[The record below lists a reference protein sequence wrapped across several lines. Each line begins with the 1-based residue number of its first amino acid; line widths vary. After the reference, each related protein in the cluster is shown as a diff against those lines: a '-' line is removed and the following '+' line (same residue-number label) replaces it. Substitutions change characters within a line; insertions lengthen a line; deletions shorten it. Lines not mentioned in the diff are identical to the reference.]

1 MKSHFFVTENFFFM
15 SMSQLGP
22 GSRVARTWGKTQS
35 RDTETTRGSI
45 RCGPAKVAVATVDA
59 YLQYH
64 SATGEVQLSQQ
75 MQKNH
80 LTNFNIH
87 S

>member
-1 MKSHFFVTENFFFM
+1 
-15 SMSQLGP
+15 MSQLGP

-45 RCGPAKVAVATVDA
+45 RCGPAKAAVATVDA

-64 SATGEVQLSQQ
+64 SATGEVQLSDYI
-75 MQKNH
+75 
-80 LTNFNIH
+80 NIVRNEMKMRKLDQILGE
-87 S
+87 SDKV